1 MKIKLFILFSLLII
15 HGLSFSQ
22 EKKKFKDVINIYG
35 YVKYLPSFSF
45 TNANG
50 ISSDH
55 LIHNRIN
62 IKAFISNS
70 FTARIDVRNRIFF
83 GETVNA
89 TPYYGQLVDQDNG
102 EVDMSYLIVDE
113 DAVVLHSMIDRAYLD
128 FSKGKWEVRAGRQRI
143 NWGINLAWNAN
154 DLFNAY
160 NIVDFDY
167 QERPGSDA
175 LRVQYYTGDV
185 SHIEVAYKPGE
196 DIDESIIAA
205 LYKFNKAKYDFQVIA
220 ANYYS
225 DVALGGGWAGN
236 IKNTGF
242 KGEAT
247 YFQTRENFSDTS
259 GILSLSTS
267 IDYSFKK
274 GIYVNGAFLLNSDG
288 LTSATAGLPS
298 FGANQLTAKSL
309 MPTKYSYFVQL
320 SGAIYPQLNGSVS
333 VIYGQGMNI
342 LFFMPA
348 LAYSLHENWDLSLTG
363 QIYFG
368 EEQSKF
374 KNLGNSI
381 FLRVQ
386 FSY

>member
-1 MKIKLFILFSLLII
+1 MKIKLFIFLTLFII

-22 EKKKFKDVINIYG
+22 EKKKFKDVVNIYG

-45 TNANG
+45 TNSND
-50 ISSDH
+50 ITSDH

-62 IKAFISNS
+62 IKTFISNS
-70 FTARIDVRNRIFF
+70 FTARLDVRNRIFF
-83 GETVNA
+83 GETVNN
-89 TPYYGQLVDQDNG
+89 TPFYGQLVDQDNG
-102 EVDMSYLIVDE
+102 EVGMSYLLFDE
-113 DAVVLHSMIDRAYLD
+113 DAVVVHSIIDRAYFD
-128 FSKGKWEVRAGRQRI
+128 FSKEKWEIRAGRQRI
-143 NWGINLAWNAN
+143 NWGINLAWNSN

-175 LRVQYYTGDV
+175 LRVQYFTGDV
-185 SHIEVAYKPGE
+185 SHIELAYKPSKNF
-196 DIDESIIAA
+196 DESIIAG
-205 LYKFNKAKYDFQVIA
+205 LYKFNTAKYDFQIIA
-220 ANYYS
+220 ANYYR
-225 DVALGGGWAGN
+225 DIALGGGWAGN
-236 IKNTGF
+236 IKNAGF

-259 GILSLSTS
+259 GLLSLSTS
-267 IDYSFKK
+267 IDFSFKK

-288 LTSATAGLPS
+288 LTSSGSGLPS
-298 FGANQLTAKSL
+298 FGASQLTAKSL
-309 MPTKYSYFVQL
+309 MPSKYSYFAQL
-320 SGAIYPQLNGSVS
+320 SGAIYPQLNGSTS

-363 QIYFG
+363 QIFFG
-368 EEQSKF
+368 EEQNQF

-381 FLRVQ
+381 FLRMQ

>member
-1 MKIKLFILFSLLII
+1 MRIKLFIFLSLFLI
-15 HGLSFSQ
+15 HELSFSQ
-22 EKKKFKDVINIYG
+22 EKKKFKDVVNIYG

-45 TNANG
+45 TDANN
-50 ISSDH
+50 INSDH

-62 IKAFISNS
+62 IKTFISNS

-83 GETVNA
+83 GETVNS
-89 TPYYGQLVDQDNG
+89 TPDYGQLVDQDNG
-102 EVDMSYLIVDE
+102 EVDMSYLIIDE

-128 FSKGKWEVRAGRQRI
+128 FSKGKWEIRAGRQRI

-185 SHIEVAYKPGE
+185 SHIEVAFKPGE
-196 DIDESIIAA
+196 DINESILAG
-205 LYKFNKAKYDFQVIA
+205 LYKFNVAKYDFQIIA

-236 IKNTGF
+236 IKNAGF

-247 YFQTRENFSDTS
+247 YFQSRENFSDTS
-259 GILSLSTS
+259 GTLSLSTS

-288 LTSATAGLPS
+288 QTSSS
-298 FGANQLTAKSL
+298 FGLLAFGASQLTAKSL
-309 MPTKYSYFVQL
+309 MPSKYSYFAQL
-320 SGAIYPQLNGSVS
+320 SGAIYPQLNGSLS

-342 LFFMPA
+342 LFIMPA
-348 LAYSLHENWDLSLTG
+348 LAYSLHEKWDLSLTG

-368 EEQSKF
+368 EENSSF

-381 FLRVQ
+381 FLRLQ
-386 FSY
+386 FSF